1 MRSLQ
6 LSCLTPGVGS
16 FVDCIEHSL
25 AGEHPAWKLQRQMQ
39 TSDSFRLT
47 VGSVTER
54 LRELLAADLNPVAH
68 AVRFATNDNTWRR
81 TWDFYN
87 ERGNVVSKADYENS
101 RRSESG
107 VLVEDVQTTRAEK
120 RIIANSHEKVLVSM
134 CNVLAT
140 QPQTNENSLV
150 RMRKLEDAR
159 VSSLARIFGVGQF
172 VAELSGFF
180 EEFPAAKVGDACK
193 MLSVHPRLL
202 ERRMHE
208 LGITAVKLKRACM
221 LSRATHQIL
230 WSHRSFGEIALNCG
244 YTHGAH
250 LSRVVFF
257 ATGGMTPSVLRNLVQ
272 G

>member
-39 TSDSFRLT
+39 ISDSFRLT
-47 VGSVTER
+47 IGSVTER
-54 LRELLAADLNPVAH
+54 VRELLAVDLNPVGQAL
-68 AVRFATNDNTWRR
+68 RLATNDKTWRR
-81 TWDFYN
+81 VWAFYN
-87 ERGNVVSKADYENS
+87 ERGNVVSKADYENC
-101 RRSESG
+101 RLLESG
-107 VLVEDVQTTRAEK
+107 MARGQK
-120 RIIANSHEKVLVSM
+120 RTIANSHEKVFVSF
-134 CNVLAT
+134 CDVLAA
-140 QPQTNENSLV
+140 QPRKNENSLV
-150 RMRKLEDAR
+150 RVRQLEDAR
-159 VSSLARIFGVGQF
+159 VSSVARIFGVGQL
-172 VAELSGFF
+172 VAELSEFF

-193 MLSVHPRLL
+193 MLSVHPRLI

-230 WSHRSFGEIALNCG
+230 WSDRSFGEIALNCG

-250 LSRVVFF
+250 LSRVFFF
-257 ATGGMTPSVLRNLVQ
+257 ATGGMTPSVVRNLVQ